1 MSKLRNPECEK
12 YYIPFSHFEAFSQV
26 INNID
31 DFKVI
36 TQMFSSST
44 GRSLSHSEFKRAIQI
59 CSNASINIPEYMTDV
74 LYKIFTKEEG
84 KF

>member
-1 MSKLRNPECEK
+1 MSKLRDPEIQK

-26 INNID
+26 INNAD
-31 DFKVI
+31 DFQVI

-44 GRSLSHSEFKRAIQI
+44 GRSLSQSEFKRAIRI
-59 CSNASINIPEYMTDV
+59 CSNASINIPEYITDV
-74 LYKIFTKEEG
+74 LYKIFTNEEG